1 MVMKIKVIVV
11 VVVVVVVFVV
21 VVVVVVFALSTP
33 YGFRS
38 NSKENKKPIFYHN
51 PWFKILRW
59 FQTVP
64 F

>member
-11 VVVVVVVFVV
+11 VVV

-59 FQTVP
+59 FQTLP

>member
-11 VVVVVVVFVV
+11 VVV

-38 NSKENKKPIFYHN
+38 NSKENKTPIFYHN

>member
-11 VVVVVVVFVV
+11 VV

-51 PWFKILRW
+51 PWFKILGW

>member
-11 VVVVVVVFVV
+11 VVV

-38 NSKENKKPIFYHN
+38 NSKENKKTHF
-51 PWFKILRW
+51 LS
-59 FQTVP
+59 QSLV
-64 F
+64 

>member
-1 MVMKIKVIVV
+1 MVMKIKLIVV
-11 VVVVVVVFVV
+11 VVV

>member
-11 VVVVVVVFVV
+11 VVVVVVV
-21 VVVVVVFALSTP
+21 VVFFAMSTP

-38 NSKENKKPIFYHN
+38 NSKENKKPIFYLN

>member
-11 VVVVVVVFVV
+11 VVV

-51 PWFKILRW
+51 PWFKILRG

>member
-11 VVVVVVVFVV
+11 VVV